1 MSIEEVRCHS
11 RAQTSYTQ
19 STLKIAG
26 RVIET
31 ATQKEKTR
39 KKRGSRTYGYSQ
51 LGQHIGGGQRGGHG
65 NAGLCK
71 HKRTHTMKY
80 APERLRK
87 YGFKPP
93 RRTEIGAINVE
104 KLDAQIH
111 RLLDNKQVRKAKNR
125 ITVHLN
131 RLGHDKLLGKGR
143 VTHPFIVRAE
153 SCSKSGAEK
162 IEKAGGKTLTTKQ

>member
-71 HKRTHTMKY
+71 HKRTHTMKC
-80 APERLRK
+80 
-87 YGFKPP
+87 
-93 RRTEIGAINVE
+93 AINVE

-131 RLGHDKLLGKGR
+131 RLGHDKLLGKGQ